1 MTLTDPLKEAL
12 SLFNRFQESELFRR
26 YVESR
31 MWLVAPAALAV
42 LFNSLACALGIVLF
56 VGGTRSALVLLALVL
71 APFVLVGSALVQ
83 GYLLLAWLEGRALAR
98 SLGHPARL
106 RIPASAWLLAA
117 AFLGLP
123 VGMLLATAPG
133 IGLGVMVLL
142 VAGPAAF
149 AWLDR

>member
-1 MTLTDPLKEAL
+1 MTLTDPLKDAL
-12 SLFNRFQESELFRR
+12 SLVNRFQESELFRR

-31 MWLVAPAALAV
+31 IWLVAPAALVV
-42 LFNSLACALGIVLF
+42 LFNSLACALGTVLF

-71 APFVLVGSALVQ
+71 APFVLAGSALVQ
-83 GYLLLAWLEGRALAR
+83 GYLLLAWLEGRALSR

-117 AFLGLP
+117 GFLGLP
-123 VGMLLATAPG
+123 LGMLLATAPG
-133 IGLGVMVLL
+133 IALGVIALL
-142 VAGPAAF
+142 VAVPAAF